1 MIKYNIILLE
11 CNPLYQIL
19 FEIKNNFLFEIKNF
33 ILKDLKKADLTNS
46 IIISK
51 FIHKDYLLKNK
62 NIDKKKIIFL
72 LKKNENFDKINNT
85 QHIFYPF
92 NIYDL
97 VEKINTELIK
107 QKYNDQSFIKILNYS
122 LDINSRIISNDSGRL
137 KLTEREVDIIL
148 FLNDHKKPQKVNILQ
163 NQVWK
168 YSSELET
175 HTVETHIYRL
185 RKKNIDKFKDDNFI
199 LSDENGYFIKNND
212 EGYYI

>member
-1 MIKYNIILLE
+1 MIKYNIILVE

-33 ILKDLKKADLTNS
+33 ILKDLNKADLTNS
-46 IIISK
+46 IILSK
-51 FIHKDYLLKNK
+51 FIHKDYLLKNE

-85 QHIFYPF
+85 QYIFYPF
-92 NIYDL
+92 NVYDL

-148 FLNDHKKPQKVNILQ
+148 FLNDHKKPQKVNVLQ

-185 RKKNIDKFKDDNFI
+185 RKKIINTFKDDNFI
-199 LSDENGYFIKNND
+199 LSDENGYFIK
-212 EGYYI
+212 

>member
-1 MIKYNIILLE
+1 MIKHNIIIVE
-11 CNPLYQIL
+11 CNPLYLIL
-19 FEIKNNFLFEIKNF
+19 FEVKNNFLFEMKNF
-33 ILKDLKKADLTNS
+33 ILKDLNNADLTNS
-46 IIISK
+46 IILSK

-62 NIDKKKIIFL
+62 NIEQKKIIFL
-72 LKKNENFDKINNT
+72 LKKNENFEKIDNN
-85 QHIFYPF
+85 QYVFYPLS
-92 NIYDL
+92 IYDL

-185 RKKNIDKFKDDNFI
+185 RKKIIDKFKDDNFI
-199 LSDENGYFIKNND
+199 LSDENGYFIK
-212 EGYYI
+212 

>member
-1 MIKYNIILLE
+1 MIKHNIILVE

-19 FEIKNNFLFEIKNF
+19 FEIKNNFLFEMKNF
-33 ILKDLKKADLTNS
+33 ILKDLNNADLTNS
-46 IIISK
+46 IILSK
-51 FIHKDYLLKNK
+51 FIHKDYLLKNE
-62 NIDKKKIIFL
+62 NIDEKKIIFL

-185 RKKNIDKFKDDNFI
+185 RKKIIDKFKDDNFI
-199 LSDENGYFIKNND
+199 LSDENGYSIK
-212 EGYYI
+212 

>member
-1 MIKYNIILLE
+1 MIQYNIILVE

-19 FEIKNNFLFEIKNF
+19 FEVKNNFLFGIKNF
-33 ILKDLKKADLTNS
+33 ILKDLKEADFTNS
-46 IIISK
+46 IILSK

-72 LKKNENFDKINNT
+72 LKKNENFEKIDNN
-85 QHIFYPF
+85 QYVFYPLS
-92 NIYDL
+92 IYDL

-122 LDINSRIISNDSGRL
+122 LDINSRIISNNSGCL

-148 FLNDHKKPQKVNILQ
+148 FLKEHKRPQKINVLQ

-185 RKKNIDKFKDDNFI
+185 RKKITNTFKDDNFI
-199 LSDENGYFIKNND
+199 LSNENGYFIK
-212 EGYYI
+212 

>member
-1 MIKYNIILLE
+1 MIKHNIILVE

-19 FEIKNNFLFEIKNF
+19 FEIKNNFLFEMKNF
-33 ILKDLKKADLTNS
+33 ILKDLNNADLTNS
-46 IIISK
+46 IILSK

-62 NIDKKKIIFL
+62 NIEQKKIIFL
-72 LKKNENFDKINNT
+72 LKKNENFNKINNT
-85 QHIFYPF
+85 QYIFYPF

-122 LDINSRIISNDSGRL
+122 LDINSRIISNDSGCL

-185 RKKNIDKFKDDNFI
+185 RKKIIGKFKDDNFI
-199 LSDENGYFIKNND
+199 LSDENGYSIK
-212 EGYYI
+212 

>member
-1 MIKYNIILLE
+1 MIKHNIILVE
-11 CNPLYQIL
+11 CKPLYQIL
-19 FEIKNNFLFEIKNF
+19 FEIKNNFLFEMKNF
-33 ILKDLKKADLTNS
+33 ILKDLNNADLTNS
-46 IIISK
+46 IILSK

-62 NIDKKKIIFL
+62 NIEQKKIIFL
-72 LKKNENFDKINNT
+72 LKKNENFNKINNT
-85 QHIFYPF
+85 QYIFYPF

-185 RKKNIDKFKDDNFI
+185 RKKIIDKFKDDNFI
-199 LSDENGYFIKNND
+199 LSDENGYFIK
-212 EGYYI
+212 

>member
-1 MIKYNIILLE
+1 MIKHNIILVE

-19 FEIKNNFLFEIKNF
+19 FEIKNNFLFEMKNF
-33 ILKDLKKADLTNS
+33 ILKDLNNADLTNS
-46 IIISK
+46 IILSK
-51 FIHKDYLLKNK
+51 FIHKDYLLQNK
-62 NIDKKKIIFL
+62 NIEQKKIIFL
-72 LKKNENFDKINNT
+72 LKKNENFNKINNT
-85 QHIFYPF
+85 QYIVYPF

-168 YSSELET
+168 YSAELET

-185 RKKNIDKFKDDNFI
+185 RKKIIDKFKDDNFI
-199 LSDENGYFIKNND
+199 LSDENGYFIK
-212 EGYYI
+212 

>member
-1 MIKYNIILLE
+1 MIKYNIILVE

-33 ILKDLKKADLTNS
+33 ILKDLNKADLTNS
-46 IIISK
+46 IILSK
-51 FIHKDYLLKNK
+51 FIHKDYLLKNE
-62 NIDKKKIIFL
+62 NIDEKKIIFL

-85 QHIFYPF
+85 QYIFYPF

-185 RKKNIDKFKDDNFI
+185 RKKIIDKFKDDNFI
-199 LSDENGYFIKNND
+199 LSDENGYFIK
-212 EGYYI
+212 

>member
-1 MIKYNIILLE
+1 MIKHNIILVE

-19 FEIKNNFLFEIKNF
+19 FEIKNNFLFEMKNF
-33 ILKDLKKADLTNS
+33 ILKDLNNTDLNNS
-46 IIISK
+46 IILSK

-62 NIDKKKIIFL
+62 NIEQKKIIFL
-72 LKKNENFDKINNT
+72 LKKNENFNKINNT
-85 QHIFYPF
+85 QYIFYPL

-185 RKKNIDKFKDDNFI
+185 RKKIIDKFKDDNFI
-199 LSDENGYFIKNND
+199 LSDENGYFIK
-212 EGYYI
+212 

>member
-1 MIKYNIILLE
+1 MIKHNIILVE

-19 FEIKNNFLFEIKNF
+19 FEIKNNFLFEMKNF
-33 ILKDLKKADLTNS
+33 ILKDLNNTDLTNS
-46 IIISK
+46 IILSK

-62 NIDKKKIIFL
+62 NIEQKKIIFL
-72 LKKNENFDKINNT
+72 LKKNENFNKINNS
-85 QHIFYPF
+85 QYIFYPF

-122 LDINSRIISNDSGRL
+122 LDINSRIISNASGRL

-148 FLNDHKKPQKVNILQ
+148 FLNGHKKPQKVNILQ

-185 RKKNIDKFKDDNFI
+185 RKKIINTFKDDNFI
-199 LSDENGYFIKNND
+199 LSDENGYFIK
-212 EGYYI
+212 

>member
-1 MIKYNIILLE
+1 MIKYNIILVE

-19 FEIKNNFLFEIKNF
+19 FEIKNNFLFEMKNF
-33 ILKDLKKADLTNS
+33 ILKDLNNIDLTNS
-46 IIISK
+46 IVLSK

-62 NIDKKKIIFL
+62 NIEQKKIIFL

-85 QHIFYPF
+85 QYIFYPF
-92 NIYDL
+92 NVYDL

-148 FLNDHKKPQKVNILQ
+148 FLNDHKKPQKVNVLQ

-185 RKKNIDKFKDDNFI
+185 RKKIIDKFKDDNFI
-199 LSDENGYFIKNND
+199 LSDKNGYFIK
-212 EGYYI
+212 

>member
-1 MIKYNIILLE
+1 MIKHNIILVE

-19 FEIKNNFLFEIKNF
+19 FEIKNNFLFEMKNF
-33 ILKDLKKADLTNS
+33 ILKDLNKADLTNS
-46 IIISK
+46 IILSK
-51 FIHKDYLLKNK
+51 FINKDYLFKNK
-62 NIDKKKIIFL
+62 NIEQKKIIFL
-72 LKKNENFDKINNT
+72 LKKNENFNKINNS
-85 QHIFYPF
+85 QCIFYPF

-122 LDINSRIISNDSGRL
+122 LDINSRIISNDVGHL

-185 RKKNIDKFKDDNFI
+185 RKKIIDKFKDDNFI
-199 LSDENGYFIKNND
+199 LSDENGYFIK
-212 EGYYI
+212 

>member
-1 MIKYNIILLE
+1 MIKHNIILVE

-19 FEIKNNFLFEIKNF
+19 FEIKNNFLFEMKNF
-33 ILKDLKKADLTNS
+33 ILKDLNKADLTNS

-62 NIDKKKIIFL
+62 NIKQKKIIFL

-85 QHIFYPF
+85 QYIFYPF

-122 LDINSRIISNDSGRL
+122 LDINSRIISNDAGRL

-185 RKKNIDKFKDDNFI
+185 RKKIIDKFKDDNFI
-199 LSDENGYFIKNND
+199 LSDENGYFIK
-212 EGYYI
+212 

>member
-1 MIKYNIILLE
+1 MIKHNIILVE

-19 FEIKNNFLFEIKNF
+19 FEIKNNFLFEMKNF
-33 ILKDLKKADLTNS
+33 KLKDLNNADLTNS
-46 IIISK
+46 IILSK

-62 NIDKKKIIFL
+62 NIEQKKIIFL
-72 LKKNENFDKINNT
+72 LKKNENFNKINNT
-85 QHIFYPF
+85 QYIFYPF

-185 RKKNIDKFKDDNFI
+185 RKKIIDKFKDDNFI
-199 LSDENGYFIKNND
+199 LSDENGYFIK
-212 EGYYI
+212 

>member
-1 MIKYNIILLE
+1 MIKHNIILVE

-19 FEIKNNFLFEIKNF
+19 FEIKNNFLFEMKNF
-33 ILKDLKKADLTNS
+33 ILKDLNNADLTNS
-46 IIISK
+46 IILSK

-62 NIDKKKIIFL
+62 NIKQKKIIFL
-72 LKKNENFDKINNT
+72 LKKNENFNKINNT
-85 QHIFYPF
+85 QYIFYPF

-122 LDINSRIISNDSGRL
+122 LDINSRIISNASGRL

-185 RKKNIDKFKDDNFI
+185 RKKIIDKFKDDNFI
-199 LSDENGYFIKNND
+199 LSDENGYFIK
-212 EGYYI
+212 

>member
-1 MIKYNIILLE
+1 MIKHNIILVE

-19 FEIKNNFLFEIKNF
+19 FEIKNNFLFEMKNF
-33 ILKDLKKADLTNS
+33 ILKDLNKADLTSS
-46 IIISK
+46 IILSK

-62 NIDKKKIIFL
+62 NIEQKKIIFL
-72 LKKNENFDKINNT
+72 LKKNENFNKINNT
-85 QHIFYPF
+85 QYIVYPF

-185 RKKNIDKFKDDNFI
+185 RKKIIDKFKDDNFI
-199 LSDENGYFIKNND
+199 LSDENGYFIK
-212 EGYYI
+212 

>member
-1 MIKYNIILLE
+1 MIKHNIILVE

-19 FEIKNNFLFEIKNF
+19 FEIKNNFLFEMKNF
-33 ILKDLKKADLTNS
+33 KLKDLNNADLTNS
-46 IIISK
+46 IILSK

-62 NIDKKKIIFL
+62 NIEQKKIIFL
-72 LKKNENFDKINNT
+72 LKKNENFNKINNT
-85 QHIFYPF
+85 QYIFYPF

-122 LDINSRIISNDSGRL
+122 LDINSRIISNDAGRL

-185 RKKNIDKFKDDNFI
+185 RKKIIDKFKDDNFI
-199 LSDENGYFIKNND
+199 LSDENGYFIK
-212 EGYYI
+212 

>member
-1 MIKYNIILLE
+1 MIKHNIILVE

-19 FEIKNNFLFEIKNF
+19 FEIKNNFLFEMKNF
-33 ILKDLKKADLTNS
+33 ILKDLNNADLTNS
-46 IIISK
+46 IILSK

-62 NIDKKKIIFL
+62 NIEQKKIIFL
-72 LKKNENFDKINNT
+72 LKKNENFNKINNT
-85 QHIFYPF
+85 QYIVYPF

-107 QKYNDQSFIKILNYS
+107 QKYSDQSFIKILNYS

-185 RKKNIDKFKDDNFI
+185 RKKIIDKFKDDNFI
-199 LSDENGYFIKNND
+199 LSDENGYFIK
-212 EGYYI
+212 

>member
-1 MIKYNIILLE
+1 MIKYNIILVE

-33 ILKDLKKADLTNS
+33 ILKDLNKADLTNS
-46 IIISK
+46 IILSK
-51 FIHKDYLLKNK
+51 FIHKDYLLKNG

-85 QHIFYPF
+85 QYIFYPF
-92 NIYDL
+92 NVYDL

-148 FLNDHKKPQKVNILQ
+148 FLNDHKKPQKVNVLQ

-185 RKKNIDKFKDDNFI
+185 RKKIINTFKDDNFI
-199 LSDENGYFIKNND
+199 LSDENGYFIK
-212 EGYYI
+212 

>member
-1 MIKYNIILLE
+1 MIKHNIILVE

-19 FEIKNNFLFEIKNF
+19 FEIKNNFLFEMKNF
-33 ILKDLKKADLTNS
+33 ILKDLNNADLTNS
-46 IIISK
+46 IILSK

-62 NIDKKKIIFL
+62 NIEQKKIIFL
-72 LKKNENFDKINNT
+72 LKKNENFGKINNT
-85 QHIFYPF
+85 QYIFYPL

-185 RKKNIDKFKDDNFI
+185 RKKIIDKFKDDNFI
-199 LSDENGYFIKNND
+199 LSDENGYFIK
-212 EGYYI
+212 

>member
-1 MIKYNIILLE
+1 MIKHNIILVE

-19 FEIKNNFLFEIKNF
+19 FEIKNNFLFEMKNF
-33 ILKDLKKADLTNS
+33 ILKDLNNADLTNS
-46 IIISK
+46 IILSK

-62 NIDKKKIIFL
+62 NIEQKKIIFL

-92 NIYDL
+92 SIYDL

-185 RKKNIDKFKDDNFI
+185 RKKIIDKFKDDNFI
-199 LSDENGYFIKNND
+199 LSDENGYFIK
-212 EGYYI
+212 

>member
-1 MIKYNIILLE
+1 MIKHNIILVE
-11 CNPLYQIL
+11 CNSLYQIL
-19 FEIKNNFLFEIKNF
+19 FEIKNNFLFEMKNF
-33 ILKDLKKADLTNS
+33 ILKDLNNADLTNS
-46 IIISK
+46 IILSK

-62 NIDKKKIIFL
+62 NIEQKKIIFF
-72 LKKNENFDKINNT
+72 LKKNENFNKINNS
-85 QHIFYPF
+85 QYIFYPF

-122 LDINSRIISNDSGRL
+122 LDINSRIISNASGRL

-148 FLNDHKKPQKVNILQ
+148 FLNNHKKPQKVNILQ

-185 RKKNIDKFKDDNFI
+185 RKKIIDKFKDDNFI
-199 LSDENGYFIKNND
+199 LSDENGYFIK
-212 EGYYI
+212 

>member
-1 MIKYNIILLE
+1 MIKYNIILVE

-33 ILKDLKKADLTNS
+33 ILKDLNKADLTNS
-46 IIISK
+46 IILSK

-62 NIDKKKIIFL
+62 NIEQKKIIFL
-72 LKKNENFDKINNT
+72 LKKNENFNKINNT
-85 QHIFYPF
+85 QYIFYPF
-92 NIYDL
+92 NVYDL

-107 QKYNDQSFIKILNYS
+107 QKYNDQSFIKVLNYS
-122 LDINSRIISNDSGRL
+122 LDINSRIISNDAGRL

-148 FLNDHKKPQKVNILQ
+148 FLNDHKKPQKVNVLQ

-185 RKKNIDKFKDDNFI
+185 RKKIIDKFKDDNFI
-199 LSDENGYFIKNND
+199 LSDENGYSIK
-212 EGYYI
+212 

>member
-1 MIKYNIILLE
+1 MIKYNIILVE

-33 ILKDLKKADLTNS
+33 ILKDLNKADLTNS
-46 IIISK
+46 IILSK

-62 NIDKKKIIFL
+62 NIEQKKIIFL

-185 RKKNIDKFKDDNFI
+185 RKKIIDKFKDDNFI
-199 LSDENGYFIKNND
+199 LSDENGYFIK
-212 EGYYI
+212 

>member
-1 MIKYNIILLE
+1 MIKHNIILVE

-19 FEIKNNFLFEIKNF
+19 FEIKNNFLFEMKNF
-33 ILKDLKKADLTNS
+33 ILKDLNNADLTNS
-46 IIISK
+46 IILSK

-62 NIDKKKIIFL
+62 NIEQKKIIFL
-72 LKKNENFDKINNT
+72 LKKNENFNKINNT
-85 QHIFYPF
+85 QYIFYPF

-185 RKKNIDKFKDDNFI
+185 RKKIIDKFKDDNFI
-199 LSDENGYFIKNND
+199 LSDENGYFIK
-212 EGYYI
+212 

>member
-1 MIKYNIILLE
+1 MIKYNIILVE

-19 FEIKNNFLFEIKNF
+19 FEIKNNFLFAIKNF
-33 ILKDLKKADLTNS
+33 ILKDLNKTDLTNS
-46 IIISK
+46 IILSK
-51 FIHKDYLLKNK
+51 FIHKDYLLKNG

-85 QHIFYPF
+85 QYIFYPF
-92 NIYDL
+92 NVYDL

-148 FLNDHKKPQKVNILQ
+148 FLNDHKKPQKVNVLQ

-185 RKKNIDKFKDDNFI
+185 RKKIINTFKDDNFI
-199 LSDENGYFIKNND
+199 LSDENGYFIK
-212 EGYYI
+212 

>member
-1 MIKYNIILLE
+1 MIKHNIILVE

-19 FEIKNNFLFEIKNF
+19 FEIKNNFLFEMKNF
-33 ILKDLKKADLTNS
+33 ILKDLNNADLTNS
-46 IIISK
+46 IILSK

-62 NIDKKKIIFL
+62 NIEQKKIIFL

-85 QHIFYPF
+85 QYIFYPF

-122 LDINSRIISNDSGRL
+122 LDINSRIISNESGRL

-185 RKKNIDKFKDDNFI
+185 RKKIIDKFKDDNFI
-199 LSDENGYFIKNND
+199 LSDENGYFIK
-212 EGYYI
+212 

>member
-1 MIKYNIILLE
+1 MIKYNIILVE

-19 FEIKNNFLFEIKNF
+19 FEIKDNFLFEIKNF
-33 ILKDLKKADLTNS
+33 ILKDLNKADLTNS
-46 IIISK
+46 IILSK
-51 FIHKDYLLKNK
+51 FIHKDYLLKNE

-85 QHIFYPF
+85 QYIFYPF
-92 NIYDL
+92 NVYDL

-148 FLNDHKKPQKVNILQ
+148 FLNDHKKPQKVNVLQ

-185 RKKNIDKFKDDNFI
+185 RKKIINTFKDDNFI
-199 LSDENGYFIKNND
+199 LSDENGYFIK
-212 EGYYI
+212 

>member
-1 MIKYNIILLE
+1 MIQYNIILVE

-19 FEIKNNFLFEIKNF
+19 FEVKNNFLFGIKNF
-33 ILKDLKKADLTNS
+33 ILKDLKEADFTNS
-46 IIISK
+46 IILSK

-72 LKKNENFDKINNT
+72 LKKNENFEKIDNN
-85 QHIFYPF
+85 QYVFYPLS
-92 NIYDL
+92 IYDL

-122 LDINSRIISNDSGRL
+122 LDINSRIISNNSGRL

-148 FLNDHKKPQKVNILQ
+148 FLKEHKRPQKINVLQ

-185 RKKNIDKFKDDNFI
+185 RKKITNTFKDDNFI
-199 LSDENGYFIKNND
+199 LSNENGYFIK
-212 EGYYI
+212 

>member
-1 MIKYNIILLE
+1 MIKHNIIIFE
-11 CNPLYQIL
+11 SNPLYQIL
-19 FEIKNNFLFEIKNF
+19 LEIKNNFLFEIKS
-33 ILKDLKKADLTNS
+33 LTLRDLNKADLTNS
-46 IIISK
+46 IILSK
-51 FIHKDYLLKNK
+51 IIHKDYLLKIR
-62 NIDKKKIIFL
+62 NINQKKIIFFI
-72 LKKNENFDKINNT
+72 KKNENFDNINNNLYLY
-85 QHIFYPF
+85 YPL

-97 VEKINTELIK
+97 VEKINIEIIK

-122 LDINSRIISNDSGRL
+122 LDINSRIISNESGRL

-185 RKKNIDKFKDDNFI
+185 RKKIIDKFKDDNFI
-199 LSDENGYFIKNND
+199 LSDENGYFIK
-212 EGYYI
+212 

>member
-1 MIKYNIILLE
+1 MIKHNIILVE

-19 FEIKNNFLFEIKNF
+19 FEIKNNFLFEMKNF
-33 ILKDLKKADLTNS
+33 ILKDLNNADLTNS
-46 IIISK
+46 IILSK

-62 NIDKKKIIFL
+62 NIEQKKIIFL
-72 LKKNENFDKINNT
+72 LKKNENFDKINNS
-85 QHIFYPF
+85 QYIFYPF

-97 VEKINTELIK
+97 VEKVNTELIK
-107 QKYNDQSFIKILNYS
+107 QKFNDQSFIKILNYS
-122 LDINSRIISNDSGRL
+122 LDINSRTISNASGRL

-185 RKKNIDKFKDDNFI
+185 RKKIIDKFKDDNFI
-199 LSDENGYFIKNND
+199 LSDENGYFIK
-212 EGYYI
+212 

>member
-1 MIKYNIILLE
+1 MIKYNIILVE

-33 ILKDLKKADLTNS
+33 ILKDLSKADLTNS
-46 IIISK
+46 IILSK
-51 FIHKDYLLKNK
+51 FIHKDYLLKNE
-62 NIDKKKIIFL
+62 NIDEKKIIFL

-85 QHIFYPF
+85 QNIFYPF

-122 LDINSRIISNDSGRL
+122 LDINSRIISNDAGRL

-148 FLNDHKKPQKVNILQ
+148 FLNDHKKPQKVNVLQ

-185 RKKNIDKFKDDNFI
+185 RKKIINTFKDDNFI
-199 LSDENGYFIKNND
+199 LSDENGYFIK
-212 EGYYI
+212 

>member
-1 MIKYNIILLE
+1 MIKHNIILVE

-19 FEIKNNFLFEIKNF
+19 FEIKNNFLFKMKNF
-33 ILKDLKKADLTNS
+33 ILKDLNNADLTNS
-46 IIISK
+46 IILSK

-62 NIDKKKIIFL
+62 NIEQKKIIFL

-122 LDINSRIISNDSGRL
+122 LDINSRIISNDSGSL

-185 RKKNIDKFKDDNFI
+185 RKKIINTFKDDNFI
-199 LSDENGYFIKNND
+199 LSDENGYFIK
-212 EGYYI
+212 